1 MAYSFTSN
9 DDFNFRIQT
18 MLGGVYYGLGDVG
31 EILATVS
38 KVPDGDDRAWAKQFG
53 ELAERVERSA
63 KESKDPRSSAEA
75 HLRAAVYFAA
85 RQDAEVTYASD
96 EVILRTFHNHRRCWD
111 AFAEAVGLEQVS
123 IPYPEQPM
131 PGYFAAAGT
140 GPAPTVVIING
151 SDGALTWV
159 WTLARAALDR
169 GYNALMFD
177 GPGQQSMLFE
187 HKIPFRPD
195 WEAVIT
201 PVVDLLL
208 SRPDVDPDRL
218 VLWGG
223 SQGGYWAP
231 RALAFE
237 HRFAAGVADPGVIDV
252 GQAWL
257 GRLPPGLIQ
266 LLDSG
271 DRKDFDA
278 AMSGWMQ
285 DPATAATWKFRAR
298 PYGTFD
304 PFEVFS
310 AMRQYD
316 LTDVAGQITTPL
328 MICDPEGEQF
338 WPGQAEKLA
347 HLVKGP
353 VELEKFT
360 AAEGADMHCEP
371 MARSLVYQRMFDWL
385 AGVLA

>member
-159 WTLARAALDR
+159 WTLARAGSGPWLQRLDVRRPRSAVDALR
-169 GYNALMFD
+169 A
-177 GPGQQSMLFE
+177 Q
-187 HKIPFRPD
+187 
-195 WEAVIT
+195 
-201 PVVDLLL
+201 
-208 SRPDVDPDRL
+208 DP
-218 VLWGG
+218 
-223 SQGGYWAP
+223 
-231 RALAFE
+231 
-237 HRFAAGVADPGVIDV
+237 
-252 GQAWL
+252 
-257 GRLPPGLIQ
+257 LPPGLGGRDHASCRSASQ
-266 LLDSG
+266 
-271 DRKDFDA
+271 
-278 AMSGWMQ
+278 
-285 DPATAATWKFRAR
+285 PA
-298 PYGTFD
+298 
-304 PFEVFS
+304 
-310 AMRQYD
+310 
-316 LTDVAGQITTPL
+316 
-328 MICDPEGEQF
+328 
-338 WPGQAEKLA
+338 
-347 HLVKGP
+347 
-353 VELEKFT
+353 
-360 AAEGADMHCEP
+360 
-371 MARSLVYQRMFDWL
+371 
-385 AGVLA
+385 